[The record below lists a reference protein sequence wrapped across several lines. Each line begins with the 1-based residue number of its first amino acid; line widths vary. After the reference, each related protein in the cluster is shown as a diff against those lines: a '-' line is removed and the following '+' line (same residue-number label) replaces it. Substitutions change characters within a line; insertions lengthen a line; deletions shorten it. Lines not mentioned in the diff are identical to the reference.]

1 MGYGLFEVVSFD
13 EIGSLLEGS
22 GNATTTDLQRFGRA
36 VKLQA
41 FLSFTSAVEALENA
55 NAISEHAM
63 TSTLFHFLELHL
75 PKTNKKKKAASTGS
89 KTTAPYSLG
98 VINPLW
104 KAFRRRVIA
113 PSCVD
118 RMIPFGKSFVAVAH
132 TLTPSSRACC

>member
-1 MGYGLFEVVSFD
+1 MADASVLFILFESAVGYGLFEVVSFD

-75 PKTNKKKKAASTGS
+75 PKTNKKKKAASTGFLMYCAS
-89 KTTAPYSLG
+89 SSTTVS
-98 VINPLW
+98 N
-104 KAFRRRVIA
+104 
-113 PSCVD
+113 S
-118 RMIPFGKSFVAVAH
+118 MS
-132 TLTPSSRACC
+132 